1 MGRIRFLFGLWAAK
15 LSIPVMRITGHNAT
29 NYPGQIAINIC
40 PDFLEYIGKPEHIIS
55 VTGTNGKTTVNNMIM
70 DMFDAMGKKVLSN
83 RAGSNTRTGITTAL
97 LKGANIFGKAKYDT
111 AVFETDERSTIRI
124 FPWVKPE
131 YVLVTNLFRDS
142 IMRNGHPEFIG
153 DILTGNIPK
162 TSKLILN
169 GDDLISVGIAP
180 ECKRV
185 YYGIEKLDTDLT
197 ECINLINDIRICP
210 KCSGKLKYDYLR
222 YHHIGRAHCEDCGF
236 ASPEYDYAGSDIDY
250 ANKTVTIRDKDS
262 YGVYSMVNDSIFNIY
277 NMVAIAALFRE
288 MGYSHDEIVSAM
300 KHSKVVESRYKLV
313 ETNGIRI
320 ITQLAKEKN
329 ALAISRAFD
338 YIKDVPGNKTVL
350 LMMNCLYDEEHWS
363 ENTCWMYDCDF
374 EFLNRDDIREIV
386 VSGPRAR
393 DYRLRLLFAGVP
405 EDKIKLMPDE
415 LEGARQIS
423 MKKGDAVCVF
433 HGVDSFDLTQEVRK
447 ILVERAEK
455 TEGTDHED

>member
-1 MGRIRFLFGLWAAK
+1 MGKIRFLIGLWAAK
-15 LSIPVMRITGHNAT
+15 MSIPVMRITGHNAT

-40 PDFLEYIGKPEHIIS
+40 PDFLDHIGKPEHIIS

-97 LKGANIFGKAKYDT
+97 LKGANIWGKPKYDT
-111 AVFETDERSTIRI
+111 AVFETDERSTLRI

-153 DILTGNIPK
+153 DILTANIPR

-169 GDDLISVGIAP
+169 GDDLISVSISP
-180 ECKRV
+180 ENKRV
-185 YYGIEKLDTDLT
+185 YYGIDRLDTDLT

-236 ASPEYDYAGSDIDY
+236 SSPEYDYAGRNIDY
-250 ANKTVTIRDKDS
+250 DKKTVTIADKS
-262 YGVYSMVNDSIFNIY
+262 GSGVYSMVNDSIFNIY
-277 NMVAIAALFRE
+277 NMVAITALFRE
-288 MGYSHDEIVSAM
+288 MGYPHEKIVEAM

-313 ETNGIRI
+313 EENGVRI

-338 YIKDVPGNKTVL
+338 YIKDVPGEKTVL

-374 EFLNRDDIREIV
+374 EFLNRDDIKEIV

-405 EDKIKLMPDE
+405 EEKIKLMPDE
-415 LEGARQIS
+415 LEGARRID
-423 MKKGDAVCVF
+423 MKKGTAVCVF

-447 ILVERAEK
+447 ILVERAGK
-455 TEGTDHED
+455 LEG

>member
-1 MGRIRFLFGLWAAK
+1 MSKIRFYIGLWAAK
-15 LSIPVMRITGHNAT
+15 CSIPVMKLTGHNAT

-40 PDFLEYIGKPEHIIS
+40 PDFLKYIGKPEHIIS
-55 VTGTNGKTTVNNMIM
+55 VTGTNGKTTVNNMIV
-70 DMFDAMGKKVLSN
+70 DMFEASGKKVLSN

-97 LKGANIFGKAKYDT
+97 IKGANFAGKAKYDT

-131 YVLVTNLFRDS
+131 YVLITNLFRDS

-153 DILTGNIPK
+153 GILTDNIPE

-169 GDDLISVGIAP
+169 GDDLISCQIAP
-180 ECKRV
+180 KCRRV
-185 YYGIEKLDTDLT
+185 YYGIDKLPTDLT
-197 ECINLINDIRICP
+197 ECINLINDMQICP

-222 YHHIGRAHCEDCGF
+222 YHHIGKAHCEDCGF
-236 ASPEYDYAGSDIDY
+236 SSPEYDYAGKKVDY
-250 ANKTVTIRDKDS
+250 ENKTVTIADKKGS
-262 YGVYSMVNDSIFNIY
+262 GVYGFVNDSIFNIY
-277 NMVAIAALFRE
+277 NMVAISALFRE
-288 MGYSHDEIVSAM
+288 MGYSHEDIIRYMS
-300 KHSKVVESRYKLV
+300 HSKVVESRYKLV
-313 ETNGIRI
+313 EENGVKI

-338 YIKDVPGNKTVL
+338 YVKDLPGEKSVL
-350 LMMNCLYDEEHWS
+350 LMMNCLYDEQHWS

-374 EFLNRDDIREIV
+374 EFLNKEDIKEIV

-405 EDKIKLMPDE
+405 EEKIKVSMDE
-415 LEGARQIS
+415 LEGAREIS
-423 MKKGDAVCVF
+423 MKKGTTVCVF

-447 ILVERAEK
+447 ILVERAAKCGE
-455 TEGTDHED
+455 